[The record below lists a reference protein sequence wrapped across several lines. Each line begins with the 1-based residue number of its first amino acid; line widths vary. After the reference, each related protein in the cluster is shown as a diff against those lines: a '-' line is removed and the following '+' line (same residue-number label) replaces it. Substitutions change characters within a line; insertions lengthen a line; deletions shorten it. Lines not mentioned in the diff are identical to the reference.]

1 MASAESLVVEL
12 AYSPSAGGVARFALQ
27 LPPGSCIRDAITQS
41 GVLSAHPELTL
52 EAVSVGVWGQ
62 LRSLEHLLRDGDRVE
77 LYRPLK
83 VDPKEARRLRH
94 RSHRARKA
102 R

>member
-1 MASAESLVVEL
+1 MVSAEPLEIEL
-12 AYSPSAGGVARFALQ
+12 AYSPEPGRVERWTLQ
-27 LPPGSCIRDAITQS
+27 LPAGSRVGDAIRQC
-41 GVLSAHPELTL
+41 GVLVAHPELTL
-52 EAVSVGVWGQ
+52 ESLSVGVWGA
-62 LRSLEHLLRDGDRVE
+62 LRGLDHPLRDRDRVE

-94 RSHRARKA
+94 RSHRAKQA